1 MILVNI
7 LLVLEIGFLLV
18 AIAAVIVLVRITM
31 AVDRERRRERTVTRL
46 WREQEEQGRRNEGTD
61 RLPNLNCCYANGGS
75 DLIQELLQ
83 REGLFQR
90 VTPALTQILAMLPE
104 EGRVR

>member
-61 RLPNLNCCYANGGS
+61 RLPNLSCCYANGGS